1 MEEAVEQCQEEMSCD
16 LLNTMILDL
25 ASQITCEKAN
35 DKGMNK
41 EM

>member
-1 MEEAVEQCQEEMSCD
+1 MEQCQEEMSCD
-16 LLNTMILDL
+16 TMLNTMILDL